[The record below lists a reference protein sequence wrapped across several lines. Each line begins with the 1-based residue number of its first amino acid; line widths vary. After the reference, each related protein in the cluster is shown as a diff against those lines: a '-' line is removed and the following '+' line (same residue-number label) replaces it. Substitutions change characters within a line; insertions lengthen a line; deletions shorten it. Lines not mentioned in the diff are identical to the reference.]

1 MFTIS
6 GDTRPSTV
14 TRAPSHRS
22 ILHPS
27 SSEAGEPAA
36 QERREWLAV
45 LHADPA
51 WSRKFAQ
58 SREWLALGEERDPAF
73 FDAALLQFA
82 RRLESEGRGDI
93 AAALYGAVAEFA
105 HASEYAPR
113 ARSCLEVLRGGSAF
127 GDRAEILLRR
137 FGEETLDPAVLA
149 GFFAGGLAY
158 RLGRAWG
165 LGRLVA
171 SPASSLL
178 SHAFLRRSAAATIG
192 FSFEVPAFV
201 LAARGASALLGRPGA
216 LDGSGLGRELASA
229 AAVLGPMKLV
239 AAGGT
244 ALAGRAFGS
253 SHAMRSAFV
262 GASALGGI
270 FLGHRF
276 EQALGLKPGQA
287 AALTLLDSLV
297 LLLQARVGG
306 GLLEATILGRLRP
319 WELGL
324 ERRLSLPRSPTPPV
338 PGPRPL
344 EFAEARA
351 YAGPG
356 VPSPSA
362 AKVDPAPAKGFGVS
376 LMGSTRDGGF
386 SPRLV
391 AFERGALAWGGSG
404 ALQWLLELR
413 RHYESKTGPGNSEAL
428 ELWWIPE
435 SPVDTV
441 LLNDFGMRYRRE
453 QGLLERV
460 NIASRPAVRAFW
472 PVLRKGE
479 AFVHTRDL
487 SSDIGRVLNKWT
499 EREDP
504 GLRAL
509 LNAQWLDLQFDN
521 LCRSKPGF
529 VERVREGGKEFLI
542 FENGKRQLLPPNLS
556 LYASPTDPRSLQAR
570 ASVSHFQNQ
579 YWERTPAEAALIF
592 GERLGEDLPR
602 GTVIT
607 QYLDPRALM
616 LPNWAGP
623 RGLGAGTRF
632 FFIQGLR
639 SWVAEVSGSQLRDVT
654 AEESPAR
661 LALLREWTN
670 PKPEA
675 RPAESEATPAPER
688 SASARV
694 EPAGEAPGEAPGT
707 KRYPTENYPE
717 AVFGASTVPYPEL
730 YPKPIEP
737 EVSLPMTTRHR
748 AATPL
753 PVETGP
759 TDKLPEADAAPTAP
773 FAEPRR
779 AETPRVFPLPAPEPS
794 AKAARSSVPV
804 FEKDPIGKDPTLELT
819 PELSQQML
827 GKKPLPFD
835 DTVEMSPVQIAEAR
849 RGAIGKGWMWGPR
862 RFLSDLKRDLAQV
875 WRQRAWVWAELRVR
889 VYGFLG
895 RTPPPA
901 LLEQVRTYR
910 ESFRK

>member
-6 GDTRPSTV
+6 GDTRPKTV
-14 TRAPSHRS
+14 APAPSYRS
-22 ILHPS
+22 VRHPL
-27 SSEAGEPAA
+27 SSETDLSAA
-36 QERREWLAV
+36 QERREWLAM
-45 LHADPA
+45 LRTDAA
-51 WSRKFAQ
+51 WSRKLAQ
-58 SREWLALGEERDPAF
+58 NREWLAVGEERDPAL
-73 FDAALLQFA
+73 FDAAVLQFA
-82 RRLESEGRGDI
+82 RRLESTGSAEL
-93 AAALYGAVAEFA
+93 AAALYAAVAGFA

-113 ARSCLEVLRGGSAF
+113 ARSRLEVLRGGSAF

-137 FGEETLDPAVLA
+137 FGEEALDPAVLA

-165 LGRLVA
+165 LGRLAA
-171 SPASSLL
+171 SPASSLM

-229 AAVLGPMKLV
+229 AVVLGPMKLV

-244 ALAGRAFGS
+244 ALAGRAFERS
-253 SHAMRSAFV
+253 PAMRGAFA

-270 FLGHRF
+270 FLGHRL
-276 EQALGLKPGQA
+276 EQALGLKPGQT

-306 GLLEATILGRLRP
+306 GLLEATVLGRLRP

-324 ERRLSLPRSPTPPV
+324 ERRLSLPQSPTPPV

-344 EFAEARA
+344 EFAEARV
-351 YAGPG
+351 YAGAG
-356 VPSPSA
+356 LPSA
-362 AKVDPAPAKGFGVS
+362 SVANTAAAKGFGVS
-376 LMGSTRDGGF
+376 LMSSTRDGGF
-386 SPRLV
+386 SPRFV

-413 RHYESKTGPGNSEAL
+413 RHHESKAGAGNSEPL

-460 NIASRPAVRAFW
+460 NVASRPAVRAFW

-479 AFVHTRDL
+479 AFVHTADL

-504 GLRAL
+504 GLRAF
-509 LNAQWLDLQFDN
+509 LNAQWLGLQFDN
-521 LCRSKPGF
+521 LCRNKPGF
-529 VERVREGGKEFLI
+529 VEKVREGGKEFLI
-542 FENGKRQLLPPNLS
+542 FEKGRRQLLPPNLS
-556 LYASPTDPRSLQAR
+556 LFASPADPRSLETR
-570 ASVSHFQNQ
+570 AAVRYFQNQ
-579 YWERTPAEAALIF
+579 YWERTPAEAALLF

-602 GTVIT
+602 GVVIS

-623 RGLGAGTRF
+623 RGMGAGTRF

-639 SWVAEVSGSQLRDVT
+639 TWMAEVSGSQLRDVT

-661 LALLREWTN
+661 LALLREWAN
-670 PKPEA
+670 PKAEPK
-675 RPAESEATPAPER
+675 PAESEATPAPER
-688 SASARV
+688 SASAKV
-694 EPAGEAPGEAPGT
+694 EPAVEAPEEAPGT

-717 AVFGASTVPYPEL
+717 AVFGASTVRYPEL
-730 YPKPIEP
+730 YPRPIEP

-748 AATPL
+748 AATPQ

-773 FAEPRR
+773 IAEPRR

-804 FEKDPIGKDPTLELT
+804 FEKDPVGKDPTLELT

-849 RGAIGKGWMWGPR
+849 RGAMRRAWMSAPR
-862 RFLSDLKRDLAQV
+862 RFLSSLKGELVEV
-875 WRQRAWVWAELRVR
+875 WRQRAWIWAELRFGIYR
-889 VYGFLG
+889 FLG

-901 LLEQVRTYR
+901 LWERVRSYR
-910 ESFRK
+910 ESFKK

>member
-6 GDTRPSTV
+6 GGTRPSTV

-27 SSEAGEPAA
+27 SSGADEPAA
-36 QERREWLAV
+36 QERREWLAM
-45 LHADPA
+45 LRADPV

-58 SREWLALGEERDPAF
+58 NPEWLALGEERDPAF
-73 FDAALLQFA
+73 FDAALWQFA
-82 RRLESEGRGDI
+82 RRLEAQGRGEI
-93 AAALYGAVAEFA
+93 AAALYGAVAGFA

-113 ARSCLEVLRGGSAF
+113 ARGRLEVLRGGSAF
-127 GDRAEILLRR
+127 GERAEILLRR
-137 FGEETLDPAVLA
+137 FGEEALDPAVLA

-165 LGRLVA
+165 LGRLAA

-178 SHAFLRRSAAATIG
+178 RHPFLRRSAAATIG

-244 ALAGRAFGS
+244 ALAGRAFES
-253 SHAMRSAFV
+253 SHAMRGAFA

-270 FLGHRF
+270 FLGHRL

-324 ERRLSLPRSPTPPV
+324 ERRLSLPQSPTPPV

-344 EFAEARA
+344 EFAAARA
-351 YAGPG
+351 YAGAG

-413 RHYESKTGPGNSEAL
+413 RHYEGKTGPGNSEPL

-556 LYASPTDPRSLQAR
+556 LYASPTDPRSLEAR

-623 RGLGAGTRF
+623 RGLGVGTRF

-639 SWVAEVSGSQLRDVT
+639 SWMAEVSGSQLRDVT

-670 PKPEA
+670 PKPETK
-675 RPAESEATPAPER
+675 PAESEATPAPER
-688 SASARV
+688 SASAKV
-694 EPAGEAPGEAPGT
+694 EPAGEAPGT

-737 EVSLPMTTRHR
+737 EISLPINTRHR
-748 AATPL
+748 AATPQ

-759 TDKLPEADAAPTAP
+759 TDKLSEADAAPTAP
-773 FAEPRR
+773 IAEPRR
-779 AETPRVFPLPAPEPS
+779 AEPPRVFPLPAPEPS

-804 FEKDPIGKDPTLELT
+804 FEKDSIGKDPTLELT

-849 RGAIGKGWMWGPR
+849 RGAIGKGWMSGPH
-862 RFLSDLKRDLAQV
+862 RFLSGLKRDLAQV

>member
-6 GDTRPSTV
+6 GDTRPKTV
-14 TRAPSHRS
+14 APAPSYRS
-22 ILHPS
+22 VRHPL
-27 SSEAGEPAA
+27 SSEAGVSAA
-36 QERREWLAV
+36 QERREWLAM
-45 LHADPA
+45 LRADPA

-58 SREWLALGEERDPAF
+58 NREWFALGEETDPAL
-73 FDAALLQFA
+73 FDAAVLQFA
-82 RRLESEGRGDI
+82 QRLESEEHGDV
-93 AAALYGAVAEFA
+93 AAALYGAVEGFA
-105 HASEYAPR
+105 RASEYAPR
-113 ARSCLEVLRGGSAF
+113 ARSRLEVLRGGSAF

-137 FGEETLDPAVLA
+137 FGEEALDPAVLA

-165 LGRLVA
+165 LGRLA
-171 SPASSLL
+171 SSPASSLL
-178 SHAFLRRSAAATIG
+178 SHSFLRRSAAATIG

-244 ALAGRAFGS
+244 ALAGRAFERS
-253 SHAMRSAFV
+253 PAMRGAFV

-270 FLGHRF
+270 FLGHRL

-287 AALTLLDSLV
+287 AVLTLLDSLV

-306 GLLEATILGRLRP
+306 GLLEATVLGRLRP
-319 WELGL
+319 WELSL
-324 ERRLSLPRSPTPPV
+324 ERRLSLPQSPTPPV

-344 EFAEARA
+344 EFAAARA
-351 YAGPG
+351 YAG

-376 LMGSTRDGGF
+376 LMSSTRDGGF
-386 SPRLV
+386 SPKLV

-413 RHYESKTGPGNSEAL
+413 RHYESKAGAGKSVAL

-460 NIASRPAVRAFW
+460 NVASRPAVRAFW

-479 AFVHTRDL
+479 AFVHTADL

-509 LNAQWLDLQFDN
+509 LNAQWLGLQFDN
-521 LCRSKPGF
+521 LCRNKPGF

-542 FENGKRQLLPPNLS
+542 FEKGRRQLLPPNLS
-556 LYASPTDPRSLQAR
+556 LFASPTDPRSLETR
-570 ASVSHFQNQ
+570 AAVSHFQNQ

-602 GTVIT
+602 GVVIS

-639 SWVAEVSGSQLRDVT
+639 SWMAEVSGSQLRDVT

-670 PKPEA
+670 PKPEPK
-675 RPAESEATPAPER
+675 PAESEATPAPER
-688 SASARV
+688 SASAKV
-694 EPAGEAPGEAPGT
+694 EPAAEASGEAPGT

-730 YPKPIEP
+730 YPKRIEP

-759 TDKLPEADAAPTAP
+759 TDKLPGADAAPTAP

-779 AETPRVFPLPAPEPS
+779 AETPRVFPLPEPS

-804 FEKDPIGKDPTLELT
+804 FEKDPVGKDPTLELT

-835 DTVEMSPVQIAEAR
+835 DTVEMSPVQIAAAR
-849 RGAIGKGWMWGPR
+849 RGALQENRIAWPR
-862 RFLSDLKRDLAQV
+862 RFFVGLKGDLFRV
-875 WRQRAWVWAELRVR
+875 WRQRAWIWAELRVR

-901 LLEQVRTYR
+901 LLEQVRSYR
-910 ESFRK
+910 ESFKK

>member
-6 GDTRPSTV
+6 GDTRTSTV

-113 ARSCLEVLRGGSAF
+113 ARSRLEVLRGGSAF

-306 GLLEATILGRLRP
+306 GLLEATVLGRLRP
-319 WELGL
+319 WELGW
-324 ERRLSLPRSPTPPV
+324 ERRLSLPQSPTPPV

-376 LMGSTRDGGF
+376 LMSSTRDGGF
-386 SPRLV
+386 TPRLV

-413 RHYESKTGPGNSEAL
+413 RHYESKAGPGKSEAL

-460 NIASRPAVRAFW
+460 NVASRPAVRAFW

-479 AFVHTRDL
+479 AFVHTADL

-509 LNAQWLDLQFDN
+509 LNAQWLGLQFDN
-521 LCRSKPGF
+521 LCRNKPGF

-542 FENGKRQLLPPNLS
+542 FEKGRRQLLPPNLS
-556 LYASPTDPRSLQAR
+556 LFASPTDPRSLETR
-570 ASVSHFQNQ
+570 AAVSHFQNQ

-675 RPAESEATPAPER
+675 KPAESEATPAPER

-694 EPAGEAPGEAPGT
+694 EPAGEATGEAPGT
-707 KRYPTENYPE
+707 RRYPTENYPE

-748 AATPL
+748 AATPQ
-753 PVETGP
+753 PVGTGP

-779 AETPRVFPLPAPEPS
+779 AATPRVFPLPAPEPS

-849 RGAIGKGWMWGPR
+849 RGAIGKGWTSGPR
-862 RFLSDLKRDLAQV
+862 RLLSDLKRDLAQV
-875 WRQRAWVWAELRVR
+875 WRRRAWVWAELRVR
-889 VYGFLG
+889 VYSFLG

-901 LLEQVRTYR
+901 LLEQVRSYR